1 MKKKVFIGVGHG
13 GKDSGAVKYVV
24 EKELNLIMALACRDK
39 LEEYGVEVKM
49 SREEDENDPLTDE
62 IKECNGYDPD
72 LAIDVHNNA
81 SGNGS
86 GNGFEVYHEVNG
98 LISKVLAI
106 NIENEVIAIGQN
118 SRGLKTKLLNNGKDY
133 FGFLRETNCPSV
145 LVEGVFVDNI
155 EDTKI
160 VDTVAKQMEF
170 GYAYARGILK
180 TLGINPCENINKEEP
195 KAKKSVLELA
205 KEVLAGV
212 WGNGVARKKKLE
224 EAGYNYKEVQS
235 MVNEI
240 LFGKPVNNQKKTI
253 DEIAKEVIKGK
264 WGNGKS
270 RKKKLEAAGY
280 NYREVQDKVNEILS

>member
-13 GKDSGAVKYVV
+13 GKDSGAIKYVI

-49 SREEDENDPLTDE
+49 SREEDENDPLTEE
-62 IKECNGYDPD
+62 IRECNEYEPD
-72 LAIDVHNNA
+72 LAIDIHNNA
-81 SGNGS
+81 GG
-86 GNGFEVYHEVNG
+86 GDGFEVYHEANG

-106 NIENEVIAIGQN
+106 NIEKEIIAIGQN
-118 SRGLKTKLLNNGKDY
+118 SRGLKTRTLSNGQDY
-133 FGFLRETNCPSV
+133 FGFLREINCPSV

-195 KAKKSVLELA
+195 EAKKSVLELA

-212 WGNGVARKKKLE
+212 WGNGATRKKKLE
-224 EAGYNYKEVQS
+224 EAGYNYKEVQT
-235 MVNEI
+235 MVNDI
-240 LFGKPVNNQKKTI
+240 LFGEPANIQKKTI